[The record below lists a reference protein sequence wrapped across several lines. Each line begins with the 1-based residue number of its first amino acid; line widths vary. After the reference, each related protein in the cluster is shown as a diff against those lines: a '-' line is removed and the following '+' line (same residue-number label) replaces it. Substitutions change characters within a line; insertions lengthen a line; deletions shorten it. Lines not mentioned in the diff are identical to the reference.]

1 MTKNER
7 DDFWL
12 SLGPAAE
19 YYGMPCEDTAAQNG
33 DASPDGRLHGYN
45 GAEPEHQNTET
56 DEFDPTPG
64 GSIEMPGPFPLIPG
78 TEPGL

>member
-1 MTKNER
+1 MTDLER

-19 YYGMPCEDTAAQNG
+19 YVGMPCEETARKG
-33 DASPDGRLHGYN
+33 DASPDGLAHGYR
-45 GAEPEHQNTET
+45 GAEPERQNTET